1 VDDALD
7 AQTWTI
13 VVGVVIGFF
22 AVPAAML
29 AYDLRR
35 QLRRRRSPS
44 PHDLHRSGI
53 DAPRALDGLKRQTT
67 SDETKAR

>member
-1 VDDALD
+1 MGEVLD

-13 VVGVVIGFF
+13 VVAVVLGFF

-35 QLRRRRSPS
+35 QLRQRRSAS
-44 PHDLHRSGI
+44 SHDLH
-53 DAPRALDGLKRQTT
+53 D
-67 SDETKAR
+67 TKAG

>member
-13 VVGVVIGFF
+13 VVGVVLGFF

-35 QLRRRRSPS
+35 QLRRRESAS
-44 PHDLHRSGI
+44 PHDLHNSGI
-53 DAPRALDGLKRQTT
+53 DAPRSLDVLRQPTT
-67 SDETKAR
+67 SDDTKA